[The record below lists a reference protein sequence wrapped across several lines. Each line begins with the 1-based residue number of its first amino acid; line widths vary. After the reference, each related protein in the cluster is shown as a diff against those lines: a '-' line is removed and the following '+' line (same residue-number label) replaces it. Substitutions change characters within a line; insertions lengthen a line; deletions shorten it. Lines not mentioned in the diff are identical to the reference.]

1 MLPPRLCDFPPRAEG
16 TRLRCLYRCFGRSFG
31 TIIQLEQQTMAILRT
46 ECYTPDNNSSI
57 LEAYPFRVHGDSIG
71 QEDENSLSNTLV
83 YETVFIDYVHV
94 GPKRNGRMCA
104 YW

>member
-16 TRLRCLYRCFGRSFG
+16 TRLRSLYRCFGRSFG
-31 TIIQLEQQTMAILRT
+31 TITQLEQQTMAILRT
-46 ECYTPDNNSSI
+46 EYYTPDNNSSI
-57 LEAYPFRVHGDSIG
+57 LEAYFFRVHGDSIG

-83 YETVFIDYVHV
+83 YETVFSDYVHV
-94 GPKRNGRMCA
+94 GPKRNGRMCV